1 VLKRRLLQ
9 QLNSTLAAVVV
20 PDNGPR
26 AENVL
31 VIRHSLP
38 AIIRLL
44 LQISGPASI
53 RFSVSPES
61 LNHSVELRSI
71 LAKCFVPNPSK
82 WKCLFIFAVSMSFDK
97 DLTFSHVPMIAM
109 GLVTR

>member
-9 QLNSTLAAVVV
+9 QLNFTLAAVVV

-31 VIRHSLP
+31 VIRHYPPSSVN
-38 AIIRLL
+38 IR

-61 LNHSVELRSI
+61 FNYSVELRPI
-71 LAKCFVPNPSK
+71 LAKFFVPNPSK